1 MNVSVKLVIKHHPH
15 SCHSCHS
22 SWTSTWPLK
31 RHFFGP
37 RVPRADRRMAVTEL
51 LNLTASAGGAEDPD
65 GWIGT
70 GKPWGDHWGHL
81 GLSENVVYPYG
92 SLR

>member
-31 RHFFGP
+31 RPFFGP
-37 RVPRADRRMAVTEL
+37 RVPQNGGHGAAESHRQRWWSRR
-51 LNLTASAGGAEDPD
+51 P

-70 GKPWGDHWGHL
+70 TVSKPWGDHWGHL
-81 GLSENVVYPYG
+81 GLSENRENP
-92 SLR
+92 